1 MNLRKEASLRGLRP
15 PVSFKPSKSDSLNSN
30 RINTQA
36 SLSLDDDDE
45 TLYDPKNIGVSG
57 SQSASFTEFSAD
69 MTKNQM
75 AKEKRASM
83 AQSNP
88 LLVGDDVPAKPDL
101 SKNQSSA
108 SVRLSEGGGES
119 SSLLAA
125 MSRQQLLFEMEE
137 KDFEDVLATLKA
149 VSLPCHYQRCLP
161 LAVVIRSLVLWLWL
175 WACLL

>member
-1 MNLRKEASLRGLRP
+1 MEHLL
-15 PVSFKPSKSDSLNSN
+15 V
-30 RINTQA
+30 RIDQ
-36 SLSLDDDDE
+36 
-45 TLYDPKNIGVSG
+45 PRR
-57 SQSASFTEFSAD
+57 
-69 MTKNQM
+69 
-75 AKEKRASM
+75 EKRASM

-101 SKNQSSA
+101 SKNQSSV